1 MSKWEGG
8 IISKSA
14 KYRNASSSSAGGVWG
29 LNNQLRHANANNW
42 PKPVTYWPDDG
53 GQWVDVTLTASTGTA
68 DSTADYQVHH
78 EDFDAAADKGSPGR
92 LYIAVKVTAGT
103 AYLNDFCI
111 GAIQLT
117 SDNYGTLEHGWSFN
131 VTADRNDWTQA
142 DTTGLNTVN
151 VGYENYTDIV
161 GVVGQSWSAINTSST
176 NAHWVQN
183 SATGSTQTG
192 AADGLADAYSDTS
205 TGTIIG
211 SGTTTIAQT
220 GSTKFIYTESSGT
233 QANIL
238 NKWFWLRSPEVSL
251 NGEANK
257 NISIAYLACSP
268 NNSSGMQNT
277 EDTDELLRWW
287 GGAS

>member
-8 IISKSA
+8 IISRSA
-14 KYRNASSSSAGGVWG
+14 KYRNASASGVSGVWG
-29 LNNQLRHANANNW
+29 LNNHLRHVYAGNW
-42 PKPVTYWPDDG
+42 PPIKTWPDDG
-53 GQWVDVTLTASTGTA
+53 GQWVDVTLTASTGNP

-78 EDFDAAADKGSPGR
+78 EDFDAANAVSGTGR

-103 AYLNDFCI
+103 AYFNDFCI

-142 DTTGLNTVN
+142 DTTGLNTTN
-151 VGYENYTDIV
+151 AGYENYSDIV
-161 GVVGQSWSAINTSST
+161 GVVAQSWSAINTSAS

-183 SATGSTQTG
+183 SATGSSQTG

-220 GSTKFIYTESSGT
+220 STTKFIYTEASGT
-233 QANIL
+233 QGNMI

-268 NNSSGMQNT
+268 NNDDGMHDT
-277 EDTDELLRWW
+277 DDTDELLRFWW
-287 GGAS
+287 VGS